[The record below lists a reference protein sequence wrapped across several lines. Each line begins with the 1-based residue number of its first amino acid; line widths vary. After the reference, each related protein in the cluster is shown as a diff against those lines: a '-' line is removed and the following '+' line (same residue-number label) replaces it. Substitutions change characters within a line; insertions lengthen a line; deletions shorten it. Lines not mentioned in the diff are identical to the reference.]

1 MDYIKSHIKKSIF
14 IEAPLSKVWQYAANV
29 GNWQDIHEGLKIVK
43 QISGDGGMSSVYKAE
58 YDMFGKMV
66 PVNIEVQ
73 QSELFPEEFIM
84 RAAIRVDTFDP
95 KEDSFVRQNYTA
107 KAEEAGTTLN
117 LESIQ
122 NIPYIDKHKTFDK
135 EQYLEK
141 RDEVAQQAIERIR
154 LFCEDQQRK
163 RNGTTTKVSF
173 LLHFSVILK
182 RLKK

>member
-1 MDYIKSHIKKSIF
+1 M
-14 IEAPLSKVWQYAANV
+14 
-29 GNWQDIHEGLKIVK
+29 GNWQDIHEDLKIFK
-43 QISGDGGMSSVYKAE
+43 LISGDGGLGSVYKAE

-135 EQYLEK
+135 EEYLEK

>member
-1 MDYIKSHIKKSIF
+1 M
-14 IEAPLSKVWQYAANV
+14 
-29 GNWQDIHEGLKIVK
+29 GNWQDIHEDLKIFK
-43 QISGDGGMSSVYKAE
+43 QISGDGGLGSVYKAE

-135 EQYLEK
+135 EEYLEK

>member
-1 MDYIKSHIKKSIF
+1 
-14 IEAPLSKVWQYAANV
+14 V
-29 GNWQDIHEGLKIVK
+29 GNWQDIHEDLKIFK
-43 QISGDGGMSSVYKAE
+43 LISGDGGLGSVYKAE

-135 EQYLEK
+135 EEYLEK

>member
-1 MDYIKSHIKKSIF
+1 M
-14 IEAPLSKVWQYAANV
+14 
-29 GNWQDIHEGLKIVK
+29 GNWQDIHEDLKIFK
-43 QISGDGGMSSVYKAE
+43 LISGDGGLGSVYKAE

>member
-1 MDYIKSHIKKSIF
+1 M
-14 IEAPLSKVWQYAANV
+14 
-29 GNWQDIHEGLKIVK
+29 GNWQDIHEDLKIFK
-43 QISGDGGMSSVYKAE
+43 LISGDGGLGSVYKAE

-135 EQYLEK
+135 EEYLEK

-163 RNGTTTKVSF
+163 RDYNKSFVPFAFFCYTEAIKKVKVGQDGTYN
-173 LLHFSVILK
+173 I
-182 RLKK
+182 

>member
-1 MDYIKSHIKKSIF
+1 M
-14 IEAPLSKVWQYAANV
+14 
-29 GNWQDIHEGLKIVK
+29 GNWQDIHEDLKIFK
-43 QISGDGGMSSVYKAE
+43 LISGDGGLASVYKAE

>member
-1 MDYIKSHIKKSIF
+1 D
-14 IEAPLSKVWQYAANV
+14 
-29 GNWQDIHEGLKIVK
+29 
-43 QISGDGGMSSVYKAE
+43 

-73 QSELFPEEFIM
+73 QAELFPEEFVM

-135 EQYLEK
+135 EEYLEK

>member
-1 MDYIKSHIKKSIF
+1 M
-14 IEAPLSKVWQYAANV
+14 
-29 GNWQDIHEGLKIVK
+29 GNWQDIHEDLKIFK
-43 QISGDGGMSSVYKAE
+43 QISGDGGLGSVYKAD

>member
-1 MDYIKSHIKKSIF
+1 MNKMDYIKSHIKKSIF

-107 KAEEAGTTLN
+107 KAEEGGTTLH

-122 NIPYIDKHKTFDK
+122 NIPYVDKNKTFDK
-135 EQYLEK
+135 EAYQEK
-141 RDEVAQQAIERIR
+141 RYEMAQQAIKRIR
-154 LFCEDQQRK
+154 LFCEE
-163 RNGTTTKVSF
+163 
-173 LLHFSVILK
+173 
-182 RLKK
+182 

>member
-1 MDYIKSHIKKSIF
+1 M
-14 IEAPLSKVWQYAANV
+14 
-29 GNWQDIHEGLKIVK
+29 GNWQDIHEDLKIFK
-43 QISGDGGMSSVYKAE
+43 LISGDGGLGRVYKAE

-182 RLKK
+182 R

>member
-1 MDYIKSHIKKSIF
+1 
-14 IEAPLSKVWQYAANV
+14 
-29 GNWQDIHEGLKIVK
+29 
-43 QISGDGGMSSVYKAE
+43 
-58 YDMFGKMV
+58 MFGKMV

-73 QSELFPEEFIM
+73 QAELFPEEFIM

-135 EQYLEK
+135 EEYLEK

-182 RLKK
+182 R

>member
-1 MDYIKSHIKKSIF
+1 
-14 IEAPLSKVWQYAANV
+14 V
-29 GNWQDIHEGLKIVK
+29 GNWQDIHEDLKIFK
-43 QISGDGGMSSVYKAE
+43 LISGDGGLGSVYKAE

-135 EQYLEK
+135 EEYLEK

-163 RNGTTTKVSF
+163 RTTTKVSF

-182 RLKK
+182 R

>member
-1 MDYIKSHIKKSIF
+1 M
-14 IEAPLSKVWQYAANV
+14 

-84 RAAIRVDTFDP
+84 RAAIRVDTFVP
-95 KEDSFVRQNYTA
+95 KEDSFFRQNYTA
-107 KAEEAGTTLN
+107 KAEEARTTLN

-122 NIPYIDKHKTFDK
+122 NIPYVDKNKTFDK
-135 EQYLEK
+135 EAYQEK
-141 RDEVAQQAIERIR
+141 RYEMAQQAIERIR
-154 LFCEDQQRK
+154 LFCEE
-163 RNGTTTKVSF
+163 
-173 LLHFSVILK
+173 
-182 RLKK
+182 

>member
-1 MDYIKSHIKKSIF
+1 
-14 IEAPLSKVWQYAANV
+14 
-29 GNWQDIHEGLKIVK
+29 
-43 QISGDGGMSSVYKAE
+43 MSSVYKAE

-107 KAEEAGTTLN
+107 KAEEARTTLN

-122 NIPYIDKHKTFDK
+122 NIPYVDKNKTFDK
-135 EQYLEK
+135 EAYQEK
-141 RDEVAQQAIERIR
+141 RYEMAQQAIERIR
-154 LFCEDQQRK
+154 LFCEE
-163 RNGTTTKVSF
+163 
-173 LLHFSVILK
+173 
-182 RLKK
+182 

>member
-1 MDYIKSHIKKSIF
+1 MDYIKSHIKKSSF
-14 IEAPLSKVWQYAANV
+14 IEAPLGKVWQYAANV
-29 GNWQDIHEGLKIVK
+29 GNWQDIHEDLKIFK
-43 QISGDGGMSSVYKAE
+43 LISGDGGLGSVYKAE

-73 QSELFPEEFIM
+73 QSELFPEEFVM

-135 EQYLEK
+135 EEYLEK

-154 LFCEDQQRK
+154 LFCED
-163 RNGTTTKVSF
+163 
-173 LLHFSVILK
+173 
-182 RLKK
+182 

>member
-1 MDYIKSHIKKSIF
+1 M
-14 IEAPLSKVWQYAANV
+14 
-29 GNWQDIHEGLKIVK
+29 GNWQDIHEDLKIFK
-43 QISGDGGMSSVYKAE
+43 QISGDGGLGSVYKAE

-135 EQYLEK
+135 EEYLEK

-182 RLKK
+182 R

>member
-1 MDYIKSHIKKSIF
+1 
-14 IEAPLSKVWQYAANV
+14 V
-29 GNWQDIHEGLKIVK
+29 GNWQDIHEDLKIFK
-43 QISGDGGMSSVYKAE
+43 LISGDGGLGSVYKAE

>member
-1 MDYIKSHIKKSIF
+1 M
-14 IEAPLSKVWQYAANV
+14 
-29 GNWQDIHEGLKIVK
+29 GNWQDIHEDLKIFK
-43 QISGDGGMSSVYKAE
+43 LISGDGGLGSVYKAE

-117 LESIQ
+117 LDSIQ

>member
-1 MDYIKSHIKKSIF
+1 M
-14 IEAPLSKVWQYAANV
+14 
-29 GNWQDIHEGLKIVK
+29 GNWQDIHEDLKIFK
-43 QISGDGGMSSVYKAE
+43 LISGDGGLGSVYKAE

-135 EQYLEK
+135 EEYLEK

-182 RLKK
+182 RQKK

>member
-1 MDYIKSHIKKSIF
+1 M
-14 IEAPLSKVWQYAANV
+14 
-29 GNWQDIHEGLKIVK
+29 GNWQDIHEDLKIFK
-43 QISGDGGMSSVYKAE
+43 LISGDGGLGSVYKAD

-135 EQYLEK
+135 EEYLEK

>member
-58 YDMFGKMV
+58 YDIFGKMV

-73 QSELFPEEFIM
+73 QAELFPEEFIM

-122 NIPYIDKHKTFDK
+122 NIPYVDKNKTFDK
-135 EQYLEK
+135 EAYQEK
-141 RDEVAQQAIERIR
+141 RYEMAQQAIERIR
-154 LFCEDQQRK
+154 LFCEE
-163 RNGTTTKVSF
+163 
-173 LLHFSVILK
+173 
-182 RLKK
+182 

>member
-73 QSELFPEEFIM
+73 QAELFPEEFVM

-107 KAEEAGTTLN
+107 KAEETGTTLN

-122 NIPYIDKHKTFDK
+122 NIPYVDKNKTCDK
-135 EQYLEK
+135 EAYQEK
-141 RDEVAQQAIERIR
+141 RYEMAQQAIERIR
-154 LFCEDQQRK
+154 LFCEE
-163 RNGTTTKVSF
+163 
-173 LLHFSVILK
+173 
-182 RLKK
+182 

>member
-1 MDYIKSHIKKSIF
+1 
-14 IEAPLSKVWQYAANV
+14 
-29 GNWQDIHEGLKIVK
+29 
-43 QISGDGGMSSVYKAE
+43 MSSVYKAE

>member
-1 MDYIKSHIKKSIF
+1 M
-14 IEAPLSKVWQYAANV
+14 
-29 GNWQDIHEGLKIVK
+29 GNWQDIHEDLKIFK
-43 QISGDGGMSSVYKAE
+43 LISWDGGLGSVYKAE

>member
-1 MDYIKSHIKKSIF
+1 M
-14 IEAPLSKVWQYAANV
+14 
-29 GNWQDIHEGLKIVK
+29 GNWQDIHEDLKIFK
-43 QISGDGGMSSVYKAE
+43 LISGDGGLGSVYKAE

-122 NIPYIDKHKTFDK
+122 NSPYIDKHKTFDK
-135 EQYLEK
+135 EEYLEK

>member
-1 MDYIKSHIKKSIF
+1 
-14 IEAPLSKVWQYAANV
+14 
-29 GNWQDIHEGLKIVK
+29 
-43 QISGDGGMSSVYKAE
+43 
-58 YDMFGKMV
+58 
-66 PVNIEVQ
+66 
-73 QSELFPEEFIM
+73 M

>member
-1 MDYIKSHIKKSIF
+1 MDYIKSNIKKSIF
-14 IEAPLSKVWQYAANV
+14 IEAPLGKVWQYAANV
-29 GNWQDIHEGLKIVK
+29 GNWEEIHEGLKIVK
-43 QISGDGGMSSVYKAE
+43 QISGDGGLSSVYKAE
-58 YDMFGKMV
+58 YDIFGKMV

>member
-1 MDYIKSHIKKSIF
+1 M
-14 IEAPLSKVWQYAANV
+14 
-29 GNWQDIHEGLKIVK
+29 GNWQDIHEDLKIFK
-43 QISGDGGMSSVYKAE
+43 QISGDGGLGSVYKAD

-135 EQYLEK
+135 EEYLEK

>member
-1 MDYIKSHIKKSIF
+1 M
-14 IEAPLSKVWQYAANV
+14 
-29 GNWQDIHEGLKIVK
+29 GNWQDIHEDLKIFK
-43 QISGDGGMSSVYKAE
+43 LISGDGGLGSVYKAE

-107 KAEEAGTTLN
+107 KAEEGGTTLH

-122 NIPYIDKHKTFDK
+122 NIPYVDKNKTFDK
-135 EQYLEK
+135 EAYQEK
-141 RDEVAQQAIERIR
+141 RYEMAQQAIERIR
-154 LFCEDQQRK
+154 LFCEE
-163 RNGTTTKVSF
+163 
-173 LLHFSVILK
+173 
-182 RLKK
+182 